1 LTFVRDKIILV
12 NIYNIQNFFNHPKRE
27 HFSMKSALKPALES
41 LDKAVARLEQT
52 LDKKMHVVERTK
64 QEPQLDLSVRNER
77 EINRKIAAKLDQT
90 INRLEV
96 LLNDE

>member
-1 LTFVRDKIILV
+1 
-12 NIYNIQNFFNHPKRE
+12 
-27 HFSMKSALKPALES
+27 MKSALKPALES